1 MMKSI
6 DLSVLLDS
14 LYPLVWIV
22 GGWGVGWILEAFL
35 VGRLRRFAEKTTWE
49 GDDILIGAV
58 DRLVRIAAM
67 LLGAH
72 VALGHW
78 SLSTGLSTLLHK
90 GLVIAGILV
99 ATVFL
104 SRIATGFL
112 RLYTRD
118 VEGVVPSTSIFLSL
132 TRVLVMVLGILIAL
146 QSVGISIAPILTAMG
161 VGGLATAL
169 ALQPTLSNLFSGIQI
184 LASRSIRP
192 GDFIRLGSGEEGYVQ
207 DISWRIATIRTPLNN
222 LVIVPNAKLADAVV
236 TNYHAPDREMP
247 LVIPITV
254 AYGSDLELVERTTI
268 EVAKDVLATIPG
280 GVESYE
286 PLIRYSGLGDSA
298 IQLNAILRVKEW
310 GDQGLVRHEF
320 LRRILDAYKRD
331 GIDIPFPQR
340 VVHQAV

>member
-6 DLSVLLDS
+6 DLSAMLDA
-14 LYPLVWIV
+14 LFPIIWIV
-22 GGWGVGWILEAFL
+22 GGWGVGWILEVFL
-35 VGRLRRFAEKTTWE
+35 VGRLRKIAERTTWE

-58 DRLVRIAAM
+58 DRLVRVAAL
-67 LLGAH
+67 LLGTH
-72 VALGHW
+72 VAFGHW
-78 SLSTGLSTLLHK
+78 SFPAAVATLLHK

-99 ATVFL
+99 ATVFV
-104 SRIATGFL
+104 SRIATGFV
-112 RLYTRD
+112 RLYTRG

-132 TRVLVMVLGILIAL
+132 TRVLVMVIGVLIAL

-207 DISWRIATIRTPLNN
+207 DISWRIATIRTPINN

-236 TNYHAPDREMP
+236 TNFHAPDREMP
-247 LVIPITV
+247 LVIPVTV
-254 AYGSDLELVERTTI
+254 AYGSDLDLVERTTI
-268 EVAKDVLATIPG
+268 EVGRQVLAGTPG

-286 PLIRYSGLGDSA
+286 PLIRYAGLGDSA
-298 IQLNAILRVKEW
+298 IQFNAILRVKEW
-310 GDQGLVRHEF
+310 SDQGLVRHEF
-320 LRRILDAYKRD
+320 LRRLLDAYKRD

-340 VVHQAV
+340 VVHQAP